1 MKKKPLLIITALAA
15 VALGTAVVMSEYGR
29 KPEQAAAME
38 EVATVSAT
46 DLLKAFVTDEQAAT
60 NTYVGKAEQAIVVQG
75 VVRAVE
81 PGDAGKVNVV
91 LATDDA
97 MAGII
102 CEFAK
107 ADVPAAWK
115 AGDTVRIKGICTG
128 YLIDVIL
135 NRCAPVE

>member
-15 VALGTAVVMSEYGR
+15 VALGTAVAMSEYGR
-29 KPEQAAAME
+29 KPEQASAME
-38 EVATVSAT
+38 EVASVSAA
-46 DLLKAFVTDEQAAT
+46 DLLKAFVADEQAAT
-60 NTYVGKAEQAIVVQG
+60 TTYVGTAEQAIVVQG

-115 AGDTVRIKGICTG
+115 AGDAVRIKGICTG

-135 NRCAPVE
+135 NRCAAVE